1 MGTTTAQWM
10 SPELLVPDKFGLKG
24 SRPTKASDCYAL
36 GMVIYEVL
44 SGQTPF
50 VQYPT
55 LAVVWKVL
63 EGERPTRPQG
73 EQGARF
79 TDEIWGILERC
90 WEPQPDDRIS
100 AKTVLLDLEGNPSL
114 ESPLNV
120 NGGVETDG
128 NDQSGAISSSPKY
141 VFSVLPPH

>member
-128 NDQSGAISSSPKY
+128 NDQSGATSSSPKY